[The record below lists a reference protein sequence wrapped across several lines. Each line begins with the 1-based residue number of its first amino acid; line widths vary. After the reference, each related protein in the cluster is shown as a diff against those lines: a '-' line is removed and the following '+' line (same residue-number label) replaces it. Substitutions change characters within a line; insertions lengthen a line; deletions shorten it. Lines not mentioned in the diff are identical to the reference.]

1 MKKATTPRWLA
12 AGCCLLLSC
21 ACLMAGETNRD
32 EAAPGLPSDPAPK
45 EKARKPAAEF
55 PFKPFYIDVSVG
67 YGLDLAASGLAR
79 ETNGFY
85 NRNIDGL
92 GDSRPFYFYDAPC
105 SLGEGLR
112 VGLSF
117 GYRFNRYLALEIGG
131 MYVAFYT
138 TEASGSVD
146 KTLYRIDSSRQNGNE
161 TLQHYPLGR
170 AMDCRSVSGQMGQL
184 SLQLVASPGFS
195 RWDPYVK
202 AGIGLA
208 MANVQGAQRLS
219 IYQNDPDLPFYETE
233 PVYEEQYELPRKMV
247 FRVGFVGAIGLNC
260 HLSPRISL
268 FAEWQFRV
276 YKAHVLLWDQAVLQS
291 VSGNAEAAEALVEAK
306 PQRSIYNDLAG
317 FGSHGL
323 NLGLKIK
330 F

>member
-21 ACLMAGETNRD
+21 ACLMAGETNRN
-32 EAAPGLPSDPAPK
+32 EAAPGLPSRPAPK

-67 YGLDLAASGLAR
+67 YGF
-79 ETNGFY
+79 N
-85 NRNIDGL
+85 L
-92 GDSRPFYFYDAPC
+92 GGGRLQHDFMGTLRKSC
-105 SLGEGLR
+105 SFGEGLQIE
-112 VGLSF
+112 LNL

-131 MYVAFYT
+131 MYVAYQNTDNLGAWSKPTRRDT
-138 TEASGSVD
+138 TTQNGQGVVHTYSVGTINDVRSVD
-146 KTLYRIDSSRQNGNE
+146 AQT
-161 TLQHYPLGR
+161 
-170 AMDCRSVSGQMGQL
+170 GQL
-184 SLQLVASPGFS
+184 SLQLVAGLGFS

-233 PVYEEQYELPRKMV
+233 PVYEEQYELPRQMV

-260 HLSPRISL
+260 HLSSRISL

>member
-1 MKKATTPRWLA
+1 M
-12 AGCCLLLSC
+12 
-21 ACLMAGETNRD
+21 
-32 EAAPGLPSDPAPK
+32 
-45 EKARKPAAEF
+45 
-55 PFKPFYIDVSVG
+55 
-67 YGLDLAASGLAR
+67 
-79 ETNGFY
+79 
-85 NRNIDGL
+85 
-92 GDSRPFYFYDAPC
+92 
-105 SLGEGLR
+105 GEGLR

-131 MYVAFYT
+131 MYVAFQT

-161 TLQHYPLGR
+161 TLEHYLLGR
-170 AMDCRSVSGQMGQL
+170 AVDCRSVSGQMGQL

-195 RWDPYVK
+195 RWDPYLK

-208 MANVQGAQRLS
+208 MANVQGTQQLS
-219 IYQNDPDLPFYETE
+219 IYQNGPDLPFYETD
-233 PVYEEQYELPRKMV
+233 PVYEERYALSRQMV
-247 FRVGFVGAIGLNC
+247 FRLGFVGAIGLNC
-260 HLSPRISL
+260 HLSSRISL

-276 YKAHVLLWDQAVLQS
+276 YKTHVLLWDQAVLQS

>member
-1 MKKATTPRWLA
+1 MKKATTIRWLA

-32 EAAPGLPSDPAPK
+32 EAAPGLPSDPALK

-55 PFKPFYIDVSVG
+55 PFKPFYLDVSVG
-67 YGLDLAASGLAR
+67 YGFDLAASGLAR

-131 MYVAFYT
+131 MYVAYQNTDNLGAWSKPTRRDT
-138 TEASGSVD
+138 TTQNGQGVVHTYSVGTINDVRSVD
-146 KTLYRIDSSRQNGNE
+146 AQT
-161 TLQHYPLGR
+161 
-170 AMDCRSVSGQMGQL
+170 GQL
-184 SLQLVASPGFS
+184 SLQLVAGLGFS

-233 PVYEEQYELPRKMV
+233 PVYEEQYELPRQMV

-260 HLSPRISL
+260 HLSSRISL
-268 FAEWQFRV
+268 FAEWQFSV
-276 YKAHVLLWDQAVLQS
+276 YNLHTLSWNQALQEAA
-291 VSGNAEAAEALVEAK
+291 SGNAAAAEALNA
-306 PQRSIYNDLAG
+306 PAQRFVYRDRMG